1 MLEFGRSAL
10 VEALPPAKANN
21 TRRKRVGKMA
31 RVWFFAFCL
40 MRWWNDVIPEIQI

>member
-31 RVWFFAFCL
+31 RDWFFAFCL
-40 MRWWNDVIPEIQI
+40 MVGDADVLME